1 MSKHQTIQLSK
12 APVTDEHRRAAARA
26 LDSGWYILGQ
36 ECGQFEA
43 ELAKYFG
50 VAHAALC
57 TSATSAITL
66 TLMAWGV
73 RPGDEVIVPS
83 LTAFPTAEA
92 VYNAGATPVFADVDE
107 KFAIDPEHVAKLVT
121 KRTKGIIPV
130 HLYGQPVN
138 VDGILE
144 IAKREELFV
153 LEDCA
158 QAHGARF
165 HGKRTGSFGKAA
177 ALSFY
182 PSKNLTVFG
191 DGGCVL
197 TNDAATDKKVRQLRD
212 HGRLDKYK
220 HEVVGFN
227 LRFNDIQAALGRVSL
242 AKLDSMNDARWN
254 AAQDYREELTGVPG
268 VILPEERA
276 DCQSVYHLFVVR
288 ITSKSRDE
296 VAKILNSHGIQT
308 GVHYPIPCH
317 QQPAVLAKGPQRPL
331 SRTELYCSQIL
342 SLPMHPE
349 LKKADTKRV
358 AWALREA
365 LR

>member
-1 MSKHQTIQLSK
+1 MTIALSK
-12 APVTDEHRRAAARA
+12 APLTEEHRRAAARA
-26 LDSGWYILGQ
+26 LESGWFILGD
-36 ECGQFEA
+36 ECKQFEA

-50 VAHAALC
+50 VEHAVLV
-57 TSATSAITL
+57 TSATAALTL
-66 TLMAWGV
+66 TLLAWGV
-73 RPGDEVIVPS
+73 DAESEVIVPS

-107 KFAIDPEHVAKLVT
+107 NSGIDPEQVERLVT
-121 KRTKGIIPV
+121 PRTRGIIPV
-130 HLYGQPVN
+130 HLYGQPV
-138 VDGILE
+138 DLGAILE
-144 IAKREELFV
+144 IARRENLWV

-158 QAHGARF
+158 QAHGARWK
-165 HGKRTGSFGKAA
+165 GQRVGSFGKAA

-197 TNDAATDKKVRQLRD
+197 TSDAGTAGKVRQLRD
-212 HGRLDKYK
+212 HGRKDKYH

-227 LRFNDIQAALGRVSL
+227 LRFNEIQAALGRVSL
-242 AKLDSMNDARWN
+242 AKLDAFNDARWN
-254 AAQDYREELTGVPG
+254 AAQDYREELANVPG
-268 VILPEERA
+268 LILPAERPDA
-276 DCQSVYHLFVVR
+276 ASVYHLFVVR

-296 VAKILNSHGIQT
+296 VARALASLKIQT

-317 QQPAVLAKGPQRPL
+317 RQPAVTSRGPQRPL
-331 SRTELYCSQIL
+331 SRTDLYCEQIL

-349 LKKADTKRV
+349 LRQADTKRV
-358 AWALREA
+358 AWALKEA